1 MSRVVICGA
10 VPFDAFIGRGRCPVT
25 GEWSRWAIPASIA
38 LCSRTAVA
46 AAYRVWL
53 WGEIGAGRVD
63 LAELA
68 SLHGK
73 VFGVRRAPEGWHAPV
88 LDAAAMWALA
98 EQARRL
104 EARLAEMNAERRRRV
119 SRGVGDVR

>member
-25 GEWSRWAIPASIA
+25 GEWSRWAIPPSVPD
-38 LCSRTAVA
+38 CSRVA
-46 AAYRVWL
+46 AVSGCRAWL
-53 WGEIGAGRVD
+53 WEEIKA
-63 LAELA
+63 
-68 SLHGK
+68 
-73 VFGVRRAPEGWHAPV
+73 
-88 LDAAAMWALA
+88 WALA

-119 SRGVGDVR
+119 SRGAGDVR